1 MAQRMLIHRILFQK
15 KHAVSRLAGMLFSM
29 LLPILFSSSSLAQHT
44 LSSPFEI
51 GVGLG
56 AVFGVNEAVQEALG
70 PMGRIYVNW
79 QNGIATGISPELG
92 VSVLNISSTTLGGW
106 SNYASSLIAPDFRLR
121 VSLNANETWSPYVFG
136 GIGIVNWNVTS
147 VPINAASN
155 SKLSGNALTFPL
167 GFGVHYKLSEDW
179 ALDFRIEGDLTKTDD
194 LNPVHDGINDGYYN
208 GMIGILYRLGDG
220 DYDSDGDGL
229 TDAEERRIGTDPH
242 NPDTDGDG
250 LSDGDEVNKYHT
262 SPLNPDT
269 DGDGLTDGEE
279 VNRYHTDPLNKDT
292 DGDGLTDGEEVLKYH
307 TDPLNRDSDGD
318 GLSDGD
324 EVKKYHTDPLKADTD
339 GDGLTDG
346 DEVLKYHTDPL
357 KKDTDGG
364 GVDDGTEVRRGTNP
378 LDSSDDIPK
387 PKVETL
393 PPVQDVPPNL
403 FQGITFYHNGANLQP
418 KSEVALRKILA
429 LLKEHPTMR
438 IGLRNTS
445 SGPSTE
451 ANNQKLQEKRAETLI
466 NWFVN
471 HGIDRSRLEGTPT
484 Q

>member
-1 MAQRMLIHRILFQK
+1 MAKWKLTLDILPLRKAAAPHRLGTLLL
-15 KHAVSRLAGMLFSM
+15 V
-29 LLPILFSSSSLAQHT
+29 LLPVLISSSSLAQHT

-56 AVFGVNEAVQEALG
+56 AAFGVNEAAQEALG

-79 QNGIATGISPELG
+79 QNGIATGISPEIGL
-92 VSVLNISSTTLGGW
+92 SVLNISSTNLGGW
-106 SNYASSLIAPDFRLR
+106 SDYATSLIAPDFRLR
-121 VSLNANETWSPYVFG
+121 VSLNANETWSPYIFG

-147 VPINAASN
+147 VPINAAPSA
-155 SKLSGNALTFPL
+155 KLNGNALAFPL

-229 TDAEERRIGTDPH
+229 TDAEELRLGTDLH

-250 LSDGDEVNKYHT
+250 LSDGDEVHKYHT

-307 TDPLNRDSDGD
+307 TKPLNPDTDSD

-339 GDGLTDG
+339 G
-346 DEVLKYHTDPL
+346 
-357 KKDTDGG
+357 G

-378 LDSSDDIPK
+378 LDPSDDFPK
-387 PKVETL
+387 PKVETP

-418 KSEVALRKILA
+418 KSEAALKKILA

-438 IGLRNTS
+438 IGLRNSAT
-445 SGPSTE
+445 GPTTE
-451 ANNQKLQEKRAETLI
+451 LSNPKLQEKRSETLI

-471 HGIDRSRLEGTPT
+471 HGIERSRLEGAPT